1 MTSEKLSFKGSC
13 RRDLSH
19 LNFWIGV
26 AVTKQ
31 VKEVRIEILFE
42 QEEPLMLPP
51 EIFRH
56 QTLVVLKLNCY
67 FTLGD
72 YVAINLPRL
81 KALHISLDYRNRH
94 LVERF
99 LLGCPRIVELSIYGK
114 LFLGREAE
122 NNVVDE
128 LDEVFADLPE
138 LEKLEPGPPPPYQEE
153 EEFFLSSLTLR
164 ILMIH
169 LVQCSKLN
177 YKIVIDAPALKSL
190 SVWDGVSLPCYS
202 IGEFR
207 SPANSRTS
215 LHMADCLQQFY
226 GARLYG
232 LLIQPSVVT
241 FSGHVLT
248 ELELVHREGSRTFEG
263 VTHLRIN
270 LAHHLWGFEAVP
282 YILNC
287 FPRLEILCLVKRFL
301 PSCNLMTGKFQ
312 LPGWAPECI
321 MLRLKEIEFKNFRPI
336 VRGEMKLL
344 EYFLD
349 NGKALNRVTINISSR
364 IQSSFAERNAFQM
377 MHRFAK
383 ASQSCRLV
391 IREERD
397 QPSNFKAANI
407 IHLD

>member
-248 ELELVHREGSRTFEG
+248 
-263 VTHLRIN
+263 
-270 LAHHLWGFEAVP
+270 
-282 YILNC
+282 
-287 FPRLEILCLVKRFL
+287 RFL